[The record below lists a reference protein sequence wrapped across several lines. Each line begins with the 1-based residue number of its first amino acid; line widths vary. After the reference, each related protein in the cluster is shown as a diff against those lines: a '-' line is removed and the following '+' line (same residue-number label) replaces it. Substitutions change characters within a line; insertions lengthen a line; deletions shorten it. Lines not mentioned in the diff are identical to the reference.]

1 MNSDDE
7 QLLRGRVYGQDPK
20 TPTLAH
26 GPAALTTGTRRSV
39 GRDQAGPGG

>member
-7 QLLRGRVYGQDPK
+7 QLLGGGVYGQDED
-20 TPTLAH
+20 PTLAH